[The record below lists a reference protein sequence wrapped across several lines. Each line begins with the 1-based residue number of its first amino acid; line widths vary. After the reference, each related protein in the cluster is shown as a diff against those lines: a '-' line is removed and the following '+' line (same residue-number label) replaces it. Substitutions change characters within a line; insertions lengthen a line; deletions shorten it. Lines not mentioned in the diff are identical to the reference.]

1 VLVLGELAADHHE
14 PAPAGDHVAV
24 AAPRGHPL
32 RSYNVLEHGQH
43 LLLVHDFNDVTDF
56 IDFTGFSGA
65 RAVTRPTG
73 IIPEASSEFP
83 AT

>member
-1 VLVLGELAADHHE
+1 
-14 PAPAGDHVAV
+14 
-24 AAPRGHPL
+24 
-32 RSYNVLEHGQH
+32 VLEHGQR

-56 IDFTGFSGA
+56 IDFSGA